1 MRFQLTLLSLFLGC
15 SFVGGQNA
23 FGPGN
28 LVVLQVGTTGTDLNN
43 RSREFALQEFTTSGT
58 LVQSIAMPTTGTHKI
73 TIQGTSSLEGFMS
86 LSSNRAYLVFGGYDL
101 ETGIASPSSSGTN
114 AVRVLARVGKNG
126 LVDLS
131 TKVPG
136 ADLHSNGALR
146 SVASHD
152 GTTYWTAG
160 GTQGIRY
167 VTHGSNTSVLVSN
180 TVTNGRSIKI
190 FGGQLYLGHSSGAS
204 NPRLMAVGSGLP
216 TTEGNTSTGLPGFPT
231 SGAYVDFVFF
241 DRDNTE
247 PDNDVVYIADDG
259 AGIRK
264 FSKVAG
270 TWVENGIFGTSSDGY
285 RGLTGVIEN
294 NNVVLYATRKGGTS
308 ASGGGELVKVTDA
321 AGYNTA
327 INATDVLL
335 ATAPANTAFR
345 GVAFAPTE
353 EVLPLHFTRFTG
365 QVNHQ
370 MHLLD
375 WKTEAAYNVA
385 YFTVQ
390 LSTNLQQFTA
400 IGRVNAKQ
408 NAVESYQFSHQS
420 KLSGKH
426 FYRLQVTDMDGK
438 TYYSPV
444 VALFAQ
450 KEAGQMAVFPNPIQN
465 GILTVVH
472 PTAGKLAG
480 LSLIGA
486 DGRVLLNQPV
496 QAGSTQTT
504 VNAGNLSRGIYRVVF
519 ADEKVKQ
526 QKAILKD

>member
-1 MRFQLTLLSLFLGC
+1 
-15 SFVGGQNA
+15 
-23 FGPGN
+23 
-28 LVVLQVGTTGTDLNN
+28 
-43 RSREFALQEFTTSGT
+43 
-58 LVQSIAMPTTGTHKI
+58 
-73 TIQGTSSLEGFMS
+73 
-86 LSSNRAYLVFGGYDL
+86 
-101 ETGIASPSSSGTN
+101 
-114 AVRVLARVGKNG
+114 
-126 LVDLS
+126 
-131 TKVPG
+131 
-136 ADLHSNGALR
+136 
-146 SVASHD
+146 
-152 GTTYWTAG
+152 
-160 GTQGIRY
+160 
-167 VTHGSNTSVLVSN
+167 
-180 TVTNGRSIKI
+180 
-190 FGGQLYLGHSSGAS
+190 
-204 NPRLMAVGSGLP
+204 
-216 TTEGNTSTGLPGFPT
+216 
-231 SGAYVDFVFF
+231 
-241 DRDNTE
+241 
-247 PDNDVVYIADDG
+247 
-259 AGIRK
+259 
-264 FSKVAG
+264 
-270 TWVENGIFGTSSDGY
+270 VENGIFGTSSDAY

-335 ATAPANTAFR
+335 ATAPVNTAFR

-365 QVNHQ
+365 QVNNQ
-370 MHLLD
+370 MHILD

-420 KLSGKH
+420 KLSVKH

-450 KEAGQMAVFPNPIQN
+450 KEAGQMEVFPNPIQN

-472 PTAGKLAG
+472 PTAGKQAG